1 MNFSPVTLLADG
13 APPTSVRQ
21 QPYQDEF
28 LTTVEIGEYGSK
40 FQLTVKTATADNG
53 VAEIASFAASILE
66 AVGTLASAPTQ
77 LSDAAEDVTVMLADR
92 RAEIAGVGMT
102 SPKCEHCGHSEWMH
116 TEFGRCR
123 EIGCPCRIH
132 REAK

>member
-1 MNFSPVTLLADG
+1 MRHNRKAFNHMNFSPVTLLADG

-66 AVGTLASAPTQ
+66 AVGQIASDGWRLA
-77 LSDAAEDVTVMLADR
+77 DAAEDIAAGRELRADR
-92 RAEIAGVGMT
+92 RAELAGDL
-102 SPKCEHCGHSEWMH
+102 
-116 TEFGRCR
+116 
-123 EIGCPCRIH
+123 
-132 REAK
+132 

>member
-1 MNFSPVTLLADG
+1 MRHNRKAFNHMNFSPVTLLADG

-66 AVGTLASAPTQ
+66 AVGTLASSSWQ
-77 LSDAAEDVTVMLADR
+77 LSDAAEDVAVMLADR
-92 RAEIAGVGMT
+92 RAELAGDL
-102 SPKCEHCGHSEWMH
+102 
-116 TEFGRCR
+116 
-123 EIGCPCRIH
+123 
-132 REAK
+132 